1 MIEVSGKQVKQLSD
15 ENMIQDSPFYI
26 WPADNGLLATGLTG
40 ILASLRSRNNVGDTD
55 IIFVDISVQTFHAII
70 IEEWLMSFRNC
81 RLILVCDKKMTPFA
95 HYWYLRMLT
104 LGISGTIIYPVDN
117 MDEIVRKISSVI
129 NSIPLI
135 DNTKTPSVSLKEY
148 SILKLIFSG
157 ADIAKVA
164 SFCNLTVKTVYS
176 YKSKIERKI
185 KIPINRIPRK

>member
-15 ENMIQDSPFYI
+15 ENMIQDLPFYI
-26 WPADNGLLATGLTG
+26 WPADNGLLAKGLTG
-40 ILASLRSRNNVGDTD
+40 ILASLRSRNNMGDTN
-55 IIFVDISVQTFHAII
+55 IIFVDICVQTFHTII

-104 LGISGTIIYPVDN
+104 LGISGTIIYPVDS

-129 NSIPLI
+129 NSIHLI
-135 DNTKTPSVSLKEY
+135 DNTKTPLVSLREF
-148 SILKLIFSG
+148 SIIKLIFSG

-185 KIPINRIPRK
+185 RIPINRIPRK